1 MKKAMKLFFAI
12 LLGLGIFN
20 TTVFADVDKG
30 QKIFSNEMRK
40 ICGFS
45 GNVMARKH
53 KQNEWKNI
61 FESGKLNEE
70 LIKEC
75 PGVKP
80 LKDADLLHFYDFLY
94 NYALDSGNSAKC

>member
-1 MKKAMKLFFAI
+1 MKLFFTV
-12 LLGLGIFN
+12 LLGLGVYS
-20 TTVFADVDKG
+20 TVALADVDKG
-30 QKIFSNEMRK
+30 QKIFSNEMKK

-53 KQNEWKNI
+53 KQDEWKSI

-70 LIKEC
+70 LMKEC

-80 LKDADLLHFYDFLY
+80 LKDGDLLHFYDFLY